1 MYVQD
6 TVEGVDVPAPAGE
19 ATEQH
24 LNAVDQQPVRRT
36 MGRVPRNWPVNTIAD
51 ERGFRLLVS
60 GLIDVLVFEE
70 AGVAHVSI
78 GPAGSLDDDYPLI
91 VRVDGRIVVN
101 RV

>member
-1 MYVQD
+1 M
-6 TVEGVDVPAPAGE
+6 
-19 ATEQH
+19 
-24 LNAVDQQPVRRT
+24 NS
-36 MGRVPRNWPVNTIAD
+36 IAD
-51 ERGFRLLVS
+51 ERGFRLLVP

-78 GPAGSLDDDYPLI
+78 GPARPLDDDYPLI